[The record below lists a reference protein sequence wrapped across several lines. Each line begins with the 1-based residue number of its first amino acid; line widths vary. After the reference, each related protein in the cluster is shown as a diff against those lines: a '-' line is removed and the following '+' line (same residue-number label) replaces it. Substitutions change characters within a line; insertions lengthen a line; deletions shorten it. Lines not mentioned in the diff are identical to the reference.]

1 MAGTGPLI
9 TLMEHALPE
18 LDRSLG
24 RRKSGR
30 AISGH
35 LVPSYKDVVT
45 GEDPLYLTLRVLVV
59 PVIASLGYGDVTAAD
74 VAEGFVPGIA
84 MATVSMNNPVT
95 AASGRVICAM
105 RADGAPR
112 GIATNGFRWVLV
124 DRGRRGPRVSMV
136 SDLRPYYV
144 EVLDRDRFRTAEP
157 VDRGALVL
165 FDDGFNNRPE

>member
-1 MAGTGPLI
+1 MDQV
-9 TLMEHALPE
+9 ERALPE

-30 AISGH
+30 AISGS

-59 PVIASLGYGDVTAAD
+59 PMMEHLGYDGVTAAD

-84 MATVSMNNPVT
+84 MATVSMNTSV
-95 AASGRVICAM
+95 ASASGRVICAM
-105 RADGAPR
+105 RADGASR
-112 GIATNGFRWVLV
+112 GIATDGFRWALV
-124 DRGRRGPRVSMV
+124 SPGPCGPRVRLV

-144 EVLDRDRFRTAEP
+144 EVLDRSRFRTAEP
-157 VDRGALVL
+157 VDRGELDI
-165 FDDGFNNRPE
+165 FGDGFNSGYPE